1 MYYVCACARVYI
13 IYIYIHIYIYI
24 YIYIYIHTYIPYHT
38 IPYHYIPLHTFTYH
52 YIPLHTITYHY
63 IPLHTIRYHYI
74 PLHNIT
80 LHYNTYIHT
89 YIYIYIYIYICKSLF
104 ICIYIYIYTC
114 MCYIGS
120 VSIILVSTKPP
131 LLGFP
136 PAAKGSPTTWTGR
149 LGCVPCVRTGALNG
163 EWMVI
168 IIFVL
173 FIWDHHL
180 SSFIHNL
187 SYIILSKIFGI
198 KVGTECTVTSV
209 GMAGVG
215 ATTSLEG
222 HGWVVDSVDVSGCP
236 LYLAAIP
243 YVEAQWREPK
253 HRILPNDFG
262 KDGDV
267 AWYLAADTAEASQH
281 SSRSRH
287 GEPRDQR
294 LGFDPSLFPSFKKGM
309 RIMRMSLS
317 GVSPELK
324 CHMIHWDSASGIR

>member
-1 MYYVCACARVYI
+1 MYVLYRLRQHHFGFHQTTLIGFSTRDERIPDDMDWATWMRSLRARRCLKWWMDGDHNFCA
-13 IYIYIHIYIYI
+13 IYM
-24 YIYIYIHTYIPYHT
+24 
-38 IPYHYIPLHTFTYH
+38 
-52 YIPLHTITYHY
+52 
-63 IPLHTIRYHYI
+63 R
-74 PLHNIT
+74 
-80 LHYNTYIHT
+80 
-89 YIYIYIYIYICKSLF
+89 
-104 ICIYIYIYTC
+104 
-114 MCYIGS
+114 
-120 VSIILVSTKPP
+120 
-131 LLGFP
+131 
-136 PAAKGSPTTWTGR
+136 
-149 LGCVPCVRTGALNG
+149 
-163 EWMVI
+163 
-168 IIFVL
+168 
-173 FIWDHHL
+173 

-187 SYIILSKIFGI
+187 SYSILSKILGI

-209 GMAGVG
+209 VMAGVG

-281 SSRSRH
+281 GSRSRH

-294 LGFDPSLFPSFKKGM
+294 LGFDPPLFPSFKKGM
-309 RIMRMSLS
+309 RIMRMSLG